1 MKWAEIRTVYP
12 DQWLVIEALEAQT
25 TSDQR
30 RVLERI
36 AVVERSA
43 SGSAAFN
50 RYRQL
55 HQEYPNRELYYV
67 HTSREEL
74 DIRELQ
80 WLGVRRSHAT
90 AIEISLSVM
99 L

>member
-1 MKWAEIRTVYP
+1 MKWAEIRAGYP

-25 TSDQR
+25 TPDQLR
-30 RVLERI
+30 ILRRI
-36 AVVERSA
+36 AVVERCI
-43 SGSAAFN
+43 SGRTAFE

-74 DIRELQ
+74 HIREVH
-80 WLGVRRSHAT
+80 WLGVRRSHA
-90 AIEISLSVM
+90 ARIER
-99 L
+99 